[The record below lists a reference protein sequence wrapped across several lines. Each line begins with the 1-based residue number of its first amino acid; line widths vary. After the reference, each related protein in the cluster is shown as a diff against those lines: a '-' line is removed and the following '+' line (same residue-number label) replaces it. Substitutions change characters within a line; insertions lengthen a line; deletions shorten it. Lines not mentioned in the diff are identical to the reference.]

1 MNHPTTTNQ
10 EPQRSPVKA
19 RRRARLIPWLVL
31 LGTGAAALA
40 VLFALL
46 SARSRAG
53 AGLPDYS
60 VYSDGPDGLA
70 QASDVLR
77 KLGWQPLAVTRPIQ
91 QTHHRGLLILVEP
104 RRPGLQLEAVEPM
117 SDADVDG
124 LLAWVQQGNTLL
136 FCAAHK
142 SLLLE
147 KLRVALGESEPG
159 DVMLVARP
167 SAVGEYTAR
176 VAGIGVESDATV
188 SARGAVPLWSL
199 GSKAGAVL
207 IRHGQGRVL
216 VVADPSLL
224 THRGLLREDNVVF
237 LYNVAA
243 LDAEDGRVYFDEYHH
258 GIRAGAGYWNYLRYH
273 HQHWIVVHLLLL
285 AGVAVW
291 AVGRRLGPAVPMPV
305 VKQADGVDYASS
317 VARIYQKA
325 DVRSLVG
332 DSLARHFLDAVTV
345 YLRLRRNAGPTEIL
359 ATWRSRYSKE
369 SAHELET
376 MLNSIADMDRSA
388 AAWLTAAQHLDA
400 FLDRHVRQK
409 AQRP

>member
-1 MNHPTTTNQ
+1 
-10 EPQRSPVKA
+10 
-19 RRRARLIPWLVL
+19 
-31 LGTGAAALA
+31 
-40 VLFALL
+40 
-46 SARSRAG
+46 
-53 AGLPDYS
+53 
-60 VYSDGPDGLA
+60 
-70 QASDVLR
+70 
-77 KLGWQPLAVTRPIQ
+77 
-91 QTHHRGLLILVEP
+91 
-104 RRPGLQLEAVEPM
+104 
-117 SDADVDG
+117 
-124 LLAWVQQGNTLL
+124 
-136 FCAAHK
+136 
-142 SLLLE
+142 
-147 KLRVALGESEPG
+147 VALGESEPG

-167 SAVGEYTAR
+167 SAVGDYTAR

-273 HQHWIVVHLLLL
+273 HQHWIVVQLLLL

-332 DSLARHFLDAVTV
+332 SSLARHFLDAVTV

-376 MLNSIADMDRSA
+376 MLDSIADMDRSA

-409 AQRP
+409 AKRP